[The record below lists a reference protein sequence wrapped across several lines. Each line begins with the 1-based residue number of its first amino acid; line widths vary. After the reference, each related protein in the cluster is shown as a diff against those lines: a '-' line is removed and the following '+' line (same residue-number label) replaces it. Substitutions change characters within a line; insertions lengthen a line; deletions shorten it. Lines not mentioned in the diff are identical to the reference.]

1 MDCPSICGEQSDR
14 ERGRGAG
21 EGRGGERERER
32 EVRYLGRAIGVEE
45 GEEEGF
51 TQFAAAQAHSRGA
64 HDFLAGLRRICVWC
78 ILICCHV
85 QLDFKRARA
94 VEEWQRNIVC
104 MDLKSCVKRDAL
116 AWR

>member
-1 MDCPSICGEQSDR
+1 L
-14 ERGRGAG
+14 RGAIRPREG
-21 EGRGGERERER
+21 EGGGGREGRRERERER

-45 GEEEGF
+45 REEEGF

-64 HDFLAGLRRICVWC
+64 HDFLAGLRRICICC